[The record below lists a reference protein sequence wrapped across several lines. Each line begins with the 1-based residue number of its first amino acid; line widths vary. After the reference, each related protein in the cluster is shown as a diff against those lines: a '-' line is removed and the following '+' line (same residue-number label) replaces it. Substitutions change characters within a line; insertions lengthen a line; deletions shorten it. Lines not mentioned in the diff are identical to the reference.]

1 MIKNSKK
8 LIWATACF
16 LFIVCAC
23 ASADQLTSVDAAQS
37 CGLDLAIVASDHA
50 NLRPGDVLK
59 LRANKI
65 SADLEY
71 IWSTVPTQFTENF
84 SEKQVNKIS
93 FIVPEFDGLLKI
105 NLQAEI
111 RGVCTER
118 DDFEIELAPAANT
131 ELVNEDTAV
140 ESAATHTPSPTLT
153 ATPTASPEPTNTPT
167 VAPSPTTEPTATATN
182 TPQPTSP
189 PLPTSTPIMAPVIT
203 RLEIISTDTLV
214 IEWAWNGTLEADQ
227 HFAVR
232 LWRVDNPD
240 PTAHNSLTW
249 LKETAYQLKIN
260 NAEFPAGE
268 YVLNVA
274 VVDGPS
280 FDHHVTVVQTENH
293 RINLPNIEPPAP
305 PPCPPVCT
313 EP

>member
-1 MIKNSKK
+1 MIKKSKK
-8 LIWATACF
+8 LIWAIACF
-16 LFIVCAC
+16 LFIGCAC
-23 ASADQLTSVDAAQS
+23 TSADQLTSVAMAETEN
-37 CGLDLAIVASDHA
+37 CGLDLAIVASDDA

-71 IWSTVPTQFTENF
+71 MWSTVPARFTENF
-84 SEKQVNKIS
+84 FEKQVNKIS
-93 FIVPEFDGLLKI
+93 FTVPEFDGLLKI

-111 RGVCTER
+111 SGVCVER
-118 DDFEIELAPAANT
+118 DDFEIELATAANT
-131 ELVNEDTAV
+131 ELVDENTAV
-140 ESAATHTPSPTLT
+140 KLQATHTPTVTASPT
-153 ATPTASPEPTNTPT
+153 PSPEPTMIPT
-167 VAPSPTTEPTATATN
+167 VAPSLTPEPTATATN

-189 PLPTSTPIMAPVIT
+189 PLPTSTPLTAPVIT

-214 IEWAWNGTLEADQ
+214 IEWTWGGTLQADQ

-249 LKETAYQLKIN
+249 IKETSYQLKIN
-260 NAEFPAGE
+260 NADFPAGE
-268 YVLNVA
+268 YILNVA
-274 VVDGPS
+274 VVEGPS
-280 FDHHVTVVQTENH
+280 FDHHETVVQTENQ

-313 EP
+313 DP